1 MHTALIIFA
10 KQPHAGR
17 VKLRLS
23 RAIGATETADLTHC
37 FIMDT
42 LDKIRTLAVARKD
55 MGYMPEDARDY
66 FRDLVAPHLDISTF
80 AQQGDSLGDR
90 LQHAF
95 GHELSYGAEQIVA
108 IDTDAPTLPQ
118 KFVEDAFE
126 ALKQHDVVLGPTVA
140 GGFYLFGSRIPTS
153 AIFHGIPWGTQ
164 DVFRQMVHNV
174 INAGL
179 SLKTLPPWYE
189 VDSEHELQFLKAHL
203 IALEH
208 GKVAN
213 LPQATLEWF
222 KKYKI

>member
-1 MHTALIIFA
+1 MQTALVIFA

-23 RAIGATETADLTHC
+23 RAIGATKAAELTHC
-37 FIMDT
+37 FITDT
-42 LDKIRTLAVARKD
+42 LDKIRTLMIARKD
-55 MGYMPEDARDY
+55 LGYMPEDARDY

-80 AQQGDSLGDR
+80 AQQGESLGDR

-95 GHELSYGAEQIVA
+95 SHELSYGMDHIVA
-108 IDTDAPTLPQ
+108 INTDSPSLPR

-126 ALKQHDVVLGPTVA
+126 LLKHNDVVLGPTL
-140 GGFYLFGSRIPTS
+140 GGEVYLFGSRIPTN

-164 DVFRQMVHNV
+164 DVFRQMVHSTV
-174 INAGL
+174 SAGL
-179 SLKTLPPWYE
+179 SLTTLPPWYD
-189 VDSEHELQFLKAHL
+189 VNSEHELQFLKAHL

-208 GKVAN
+208 GKTKD

-222 KKYKI
+222 RKYKI